1 MPDVKIMT
9 SKDVHIAL
17 KKQGSGIQWLMKR
30 FGFESEDTLF
40 QTIHKVTPSNADSFI
55 KQLKKR
61 EHKKVTQSL
70 ERESD
75 EEKEVMLFVEPE
87 ATLTQEEE
95 VDECENLDS
104 LEEILP
110 ESLEGETS
118 NLEAKDEPS
127 VETLL
132 ELQKKEDELSNQ
144 LCELEVVHKGLVST
158 RRQLVSNF
166 LNAKVE
172 LEKLRNELKVQE
184 KKLIKWHAEY
194 EACATNMSSLN
205 EEMWLISECL
215 TEVRE
220 KIAVLSKVT
229 VFAYSNGSIEVENA
243 EIPLASK
250 VKVEDE
256 FNRLISLPEAED
268 FTVKAVKLVAS
279 VHMMLV
285 SYHSDTE
292 VEVIFEDSKL
302 QNFFNAIS

>member
-87 ATLTQEEE
+87 TTLTQGEE
-95 VDECENLDS
+95 VVEGENLDS
-104 LEEILP
+104 LEAILP
-110 ESLEGETS
+110 EGSEVGVS
-118 NLEAKDEPS
+118 KLEANDEPS
-127 VETLL
+127 GETLL
-132 ELQKKEDELSNQ
+132 ELQKKADELSAS
-144 LCELEVVHKGLVST
+144 LCELEGGHKELVAT
-158 RRQLVSNF
+158 RREIVLNF
-166 LNAKVE
+166 QKAKAE
-172 LEKLRNELKVQE
+172 LEKLRKELKAQE
-184 KKLIKWHAEY
+184 ENVTTWYAEY
-194 EACATNMSSLN
+194 EKCATKMSSVN
-205 EEMWLISECL
+205 EEIWVVSECL

-256 FNRLISLPEAED
+256 FNRLISLPDAQD
-268 FTVKAVKLVAS
+268 LTVKAVKLVAS
-279 VHMMLV
+279 VHMMIT

>member
-1 MPDVKIMT
+1 MQDVKIMT

-40 QTIHKVTPSNADSFI
+40 QAIHKVTPSNAASFI

-61 EHKKVTQSL
+61 EPKVTQNL
-70 ERESD
+70 KRESD
-75 EEKEVMLFVEPE
+75 EEETVTFLLEPE
-87 ATLTQEEE
+87 TTLTQEEE
-95 VDECENLDS
+95 VIEEVIIDS
-104 LEEILP
+104 LEDLP
-110 ESLEGETS
+110 EVEASL
-118 NLEAKDEPS
+118 LEANDEPS

-132 ELQKKEDELSNQ
+132 DLQKKADELSAL
-144 LCELEVVHKGLVST
+144 LCELEGGHKELVAT
-158 RRQLVSNF
+158 RREIVLNF
-166 LNAKVE
+166 QKAKAE
-172 LEKLRNELKVQE
+172 LEKLRKELKVQE
-184 KKLIKWHAEY
+184 ENVTTWYAEY
-194 EACATNMSSLN
+194 EKCTAKMSSVN
-205 EEMWLISECL
+205 EEMWVVSECL

-256 FNRLISLPEAED
+256 FNRLISLPDAED
-268 FTVKAVKLVAS
+268 LTVKAVKLVAS